1 MKDLAKKHHIMGNIE
16 PMKLPKNASIID
28 LVRAYETSSSY
39 NSRRLAEACRIL
51 DAMIDEDATICVT
64 LAGAMIPAGMGGL
77 LNSMM
82 EAGFIDFMV
91 ATGANLYHDLHFA
104 LGMPVY
110 KGDFRANDAKLLE
123 DGLVRIYDIYVPMDA
138 LLETD
143 KFVQNIF
150 KSFDPSNPTT
160 TTVVHN
166 AIGKTVLK
174 KGKYPEKS
182 MLATAAKY
190 DVPIFSSS
198 PGDSSIGMNLAALK
212 IEKKGVTVD
221 PDLDVLESTGIVMN
235 SKKNGVVIVGG
246 GSPKN
251 FYLQTQPMLSQI
263 LNIDKGGHDYVVQ
276 ITTDYP
282 QYGGL
287 SGATPEEAVSWGKV
301 LPHAMSNV
309 VVIYSDATLVL
320 PTLFGYA
327 LASHAKRKPKRL
339 FAKRKEIVEE
349 LRKATRR
356 VKN

>member
-16 PMKLPKNASIID
+16 PMRLPKNSSIID
-28 LVRAYETSSSY
+28 LVRAYEKSTSY

-110 KGDFRANDAKLLE
+110 KGDFRADDAKLLE

-143 KFVQNIF
+143 KFVQGIF
-150 KSFDPSNPTT
+150 KSFDPSKPTT
-160 TTVVHN
+160 TSVVHN
-166 AIGKTVLK
+166 TIGKTVLK

-182 MLATAAKY
+182 VLATAAKY

-212 IEKKGVTVD
+212 IQKKGVTVD
-221 PDLDVLESTGIVMN
+221 PDLDVLESTSIVMS

-251 FYLQTQPMLSQI
+251 FYMQTQPMLSQI
-263 LNIDKGGHDYVVQ
+263 FNINKGGHDYVVQ
-276 ITTDYP
+276 ITADYP

-301 LPHAMSNV
+301 VPHALSNV

-327 LASHAKRKPKRL
+327 LASHTKRKPRRL
-339 FAKRKEIVEE
+339 FAKRIELVEE
-349 LRKATRR
+349 LRKAARK
-356 VKN
+356 KN

>member
-51 DAMIDEDATICVT
+51 EAMIDEDATICVT

-182 MLATAAKY
+182 VLATAAKY

-251 FYLQTQPMLSQI
+251 FYMQTQPMLSQI

-327 LASHAKRKPKRL
+327 LASHAKSKPKRL